1 MTPCASEQHLLE
13 IALFSLECFND
24 INAATRRMM
33 LALGYS
39 EPAEGEPVPLTNDPY
54 GDWNR
59 SSARAEVRRLER
71 CIESAERLG
80 ANPFLYRERL
90 ARFDGTNGVQIKIHE
105 QHTVYGAI

>member
-39 EPAEGEPVPLTNDPY
+39 EPAEGEPVPLTNDLTAI
-54 GDWNR
+54 GT
-59 SSARAEVRRLER
+59 AR
-71 CIESAERLG
+71 
-80 ANPFLYRERL
+80 PL
-90 ARFDGTNGVQIKIHE
+90 ALKSDV
-105 QHTVYGAI
+105 